1 MTADLSHR
9 SAIVTGAARGLG
21 AAMAAALAH
30 AGAKLTLTDIDIVE
44 LRRTCDSIYT
54 DSGNDAITPFE
65 VDVAK
70 YGDAQEI
77 VTEACARYGSADV
90 VINNA
95 AIGLA
100 TIRPDFISRPVRFW
114 EIDPRVWTRILSVNI
129 NGAFFLE
136 HAAVPRMV
144 RAGWGRVINVTT
156 TFQTML
162 SFEAYGPS
170 KAALDAHS
178 HIIARALAGTGVT
191 VNAVTPGGPAD
202 TAQMTDDIGVPR
214 HRLLP
219 PAIMGPPVV
228 WLCSDAANDVTGRRI
243 TAVQWDASLPAA
255 EAAARASRDIAWS
268 ELITP
273 IALAEG
279 SRLGTSNASPQ

>member
-1 MTADLSHR
+1 MAAALSHR
-9 SAIVTGAARGLG
+9 TAIVTGAARGLG
-21 AAMAAALAH
+21 AAMARGLART
-30 AGAKLTLTDIDIVE
+30 GAKLTLTDIDIDE
-44 LRRTCDSIYT
+44 LRRTRDAISAET
-54 DSGNDAITPFE
+54 GNDAIAAFE
-65 VDVAK
+65 ADVAK
-70 YGDAQEI
+70 YADAKALVEET
-77 VTEACARYGSADV
+77 VARYGSADI

-95 AIGLA
+95 ALGLG

-114 EIDPRVWTRILSVNI
+114 EIDPQIWTRILSVNI

-144 RAGWGRVINVTT
+144 EAGWGRVINVTT

-178 HIIARALAGTGVT
+178 YIVARALAGTGVT

-202 TAQMTDDIGVPR
+202 TAQVTDDIGVPR
-214 HRLLP
+214 HLLVA
-219 PAIMGPPVV
+219 PAIMAPPVV
-228 WLCSDAANDVTGRRI
+228 WLCSDAADGVTGRRI
-243 TAVQWDASLPAA
+243 TATRWDTSLPPD
-255 EAAARASRDIAWS
+255 EAVARAGREIAWP

-273 IALAEG
+273 IAVAEG
-279 SRLGTSNASPQ
+279 SRLGGSDAQGA